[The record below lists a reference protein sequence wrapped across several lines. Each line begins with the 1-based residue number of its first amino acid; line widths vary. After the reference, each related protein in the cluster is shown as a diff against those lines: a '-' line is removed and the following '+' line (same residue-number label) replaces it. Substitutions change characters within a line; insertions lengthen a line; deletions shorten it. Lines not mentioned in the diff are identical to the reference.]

1 MHIDINSLISGIL
14 GTVAGAFITYKL
26 QHRLLD
32 KQLAAAKES
41 QTQFLAVL
49 QEFRNMLNTRFGM
62 LISEVGNAAYAAE
75 QRQKE
80 ATLPTRPP
88 Q

>member
-1 MHIDINSLISGIL
+1 MHIDPNSLFSGLAGVLL
-14 GTVAGAFITYKL
+14 GAWITYML

-41 QTQFLAVL
+41 QDAFLAVIT
-49 QEFRNMLNTRFGM
+49 EFRNMLNTRFGM

-75 QRQKE
+75 QRHKE
-80 ATLPTRPP
+80 EK
-88 Q
+88 

>member
-1 MHIDINSLISGIL
+1 MHIDLNSLFSGMGGVLI
-14 GTVAGAFITYKL
+14 GAWITYKL

-32 KQLAAAKES
+32 KQLAAAKAS
-41 QTQFLAVL
+41 QDAFMAVL
-49 QEFRNMLNTRFGM
+49 TEFRNMLNTRFGM

-80 ATLPTRPP
+80 NK
-88 Q
+88 

>member
-1 MHIDINSLISGIL
+1 MHIDLNSLFSGL
-14 GTVAGAFITYKL
+14 GGVLIGAWITYKL

-32 KQLAAAKES
+32 KQLAAAKAS
-41 QTQFLAVL
+41 QDAFMAVL
-49 QEFRNMLNTRFGM
+49 TEFRNMLNTRFGM

-80 ATLPTRPP
+80 NK
-88 Q
+88 